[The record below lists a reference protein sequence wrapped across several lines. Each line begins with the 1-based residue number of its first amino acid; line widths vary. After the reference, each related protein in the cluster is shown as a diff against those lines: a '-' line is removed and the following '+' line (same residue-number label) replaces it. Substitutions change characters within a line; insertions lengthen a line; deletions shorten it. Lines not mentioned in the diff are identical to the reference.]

1 MSLPESAPSH
11 RRIRFPHD
19 VLVGVR
25 RTFGTIRGR
34 ITVAFLLTSAI
45 VAALGLSAAISI
57 RHADELVSRT
67 YDNSLMS
74 INYARAAAADFA
86 GMRAANARRWITTDP
101 ALRSDLDRRIA
112 ALRQSYTESLE
123 IAVDRAQSVRAS
135 RAATAV
141 AGAVEDWLA
150 AHLAL
155 KDGRDRDQA
164 WAVLDRHAATA
175 DENFDLL
182 INYTAGD
189 GFIYRQEARAVVAR
203 ETMVNL
209 VGTLVAILLS
219 GTVAYAL
226 GRRIIRPVAEAS
238 RIASRIAAG
247 DLTGDIPAG
256 SADEIGRL
264 LAAMG
269 VMRDNIR
276 NAMEQ
281 EVAQRLTAEARLAD
295 ALETSREGVVVVDAQ
310 GRVTLTNGQAD
321 TDLGVEPGSLAP
333 GTPLARLAAAADP
346 ASLARALLRP
356 ADAQEEH
363 RLGDGRWLR
372 IGRSRTQDGGFV
384 AVCSDIT
391 LLKDQEARLVSTNLR
406 LDTALDNM
414 SQGLCLFDAEGRL
427 AVINRRYGE
436 IFGLPPDAPILGL
449 TQEELARLCGL
460 AAPAQASPLAGP
472 DGTACGRDLHHLGN
486 GRIVAVSHNAVR
498 GGGIVVTYEDV
509 TERRQAEA
517 RLEYIARH
525 DALTGLPNRTVLG
538 ERVDEALAQVGRGSH
553 FSVLCL
559 DLDRFKEINDALGH
573 PVGDALLRAVAG
585 RLGSC
590 VREVDTVARL
600 GSDEFAILLA
610 DTDRPDDAVV
620 LARRIVEVVGAPY
633 TLDGQRISV
642 GVSIGICFAP
652 GDGTSSD
659 KLIKNADV
667 ALDRAKADGRGT
679 WRFFEIEMDIRLQAR
694 RALELDLREALAKGE
709 FKLHYQAIY
718 DFRARRITGFEA
730 LVRWIHP
737 TRGLVSPGDF
747 IAVAEEIGLIVPLG
761 AWCLKTACHEAMR
774 WPDGIKVAVNV
785 SAVQFRDEIVV
796 DSVREALA
804 TSRLPP
810 ERLELEI
817 TESVLLKDNVATLAT
832 LHALRGLGVRIAMD
846 DFGTGYS
853 SLSYLRSFPFDK
865 IKIDQSF
872 VRDITPEA
880 ESGPIVRAVI
890 GLGAGLGMRTTGEG
904 IETQTQFDR
913 LAAEGCDEGQGYFI
927 AKPGPSATIHETI
940 TRWSGAHRPPSRA
953 VA

>member
-1 MSLPESAPSH
+1 MLKIVGCFTDSHDFWLVALAAFTCALAATTCIELLRHARKAAARMRAVWLVVTAVAGGSGIWATHFIAMLAFEPNLPSAYAIGLTGLSLVYAITLTGVGLALALSVSAPFGAALGGAVLGLGIAAMHYTGMEAFEIAGHIRWDPVLVAASLVCGALFGGAALPVALAAKTMRGRMTGALLLLLAICGHHFVAMGAVTIVPDPSVAISESAIPARWLAVGIALASLAILALAGAALALDIRDRRQLALERERLHSLANAAVEGLLVCRDDRIVNANKSFGRLVGLDAGALVGIALSRFLPESATRVVLAADLSDQPVEAELTGADGSPIPVELIVRPVTYGNH
-11 RRIRFPHD
+11 PHYAVAVRDLRARRKAEGQI
-19 VLVGVR
+19 
-25 RTFGTIRGR
+25 
-34 ITVAFLLTSAI
+34 AFLAHHDPLT
-45 VAALGLSAAISI
+45 GL
-57 RHADELVSRT
+57 
-67 YDNSLMS
+67 
-74 INYARAAAADFA
+74 
-86 GMRAANARRWITTDP
+86 AN
-101 ALRSDLDRRIA
+101 
-112 ALRQSYTESLE
+112 
-123 IAVDRAQSVRAS
+123 RAS
-135 RAATAV
+135 
-141 AGAVEDWLA
+141 
-150 AHLAL
+150 
-155 KDGRDRDQA
+155 
-164 WAVLDRHAATA
+164 
-175 DENFDLL
+175 F
-182 INYTAGD
+182 
-189 GFIYRQEARAVVAR
+189 R
-203 ETMVNL
+203 E
-209 VGTLVAILLS
+209 
-219 GTVAYAL
+219 
-226 GRRIIRPVAEAS
+226 R
-238 RIASRIAAG
+238 
-247 DLTGDIPAG
+247 
-256 SADEIGRL
+256 
-264 LAAMG
+264 
-269 VMRDNIR
+269 
-276 NAMEQ
+276 
-281 EVAQRLTAEARLAD
+281 
-295 ALETSREGVVVVDAQ
+295 
-310 GRVTLTNGQAD
+310 
-321 TDLGVEPGSLAP
+321 
-333 GTPLARLAAAADP
+333 
-346 ASLARALLRP
+346 
-356 ADAQEEH
+356 
-363 RLGDGRWLR
+363 
-372 IGRSRTQDGGFV
+372 F
-384 AVCSDIT
+384 
-391 LLKDQEARLVSTNLR
+391 DQELKRAKAS
-406 LDTALDNM
+406 
-414 SQGLCLFDAEGRL
+414 GGRL
-427 AVINRRYGE
+427 A
-436 IFGLPPDAPILGL
+436 
-449 TQEELARLCGL
+449 
-460 AAPAQASPLAGP
+460 
-472 DGTACGRDLHHLGN
+472 
-486 GRIVAVSHNAVR
+486 
-498 GGGIVVTYEDV
+498 
-509 TERRQAEA
+509 
-517 RLEYIARH
+517 
-525 DALTGLPNRTVLG
+525 
-538 ERVDEALAQVGRGSH
+538 
-553 FSVLCL
+553 VLCL

-633 TLDGQRISV
+633 TLDGQRVSV

-761 AWCLKTACHEAMR
+761 AWCLKTACREAMR

-804 TSRLPP
+804 ASRLPP

-832 LHALRGLGVRIAMD
+832 LNALRGLGVRIAMD

-880 ESGPIVRAVI
+880 ESCPIVRAVI

-940 TRWSGAHRPPSRA
+940 TRWSGAHRPPPRA